1 MGNRLSKIY
10 TRTGDKGTTGMATGE
25 RLPKHHDRMETI
37 GDVDEL
43 NSAIGVL
50 FESLPNDHSRRDFLT
65 HIQHDCFD
73 LGGELAMP
81 GHQLLPL
88 TAVTDIE
95 GFIDTINAQLPP
107 LKDFILPAGS
117 IAAAQCHVARAVCR
131 RAERHMWRLITADA
145 NNVNPLAAAYLNR
158 LSDFLFVLARELA
171 RENDGSEVLWRS
183 RLAAPNKKN

>member
-50 FESLPNDHSRRDFLT
+50 FETLPKDHIRRDTLT

-81 GHQLLPL
+81 GYQLLPP

-95 GFIDTINAQLPP
+95 GFIDAVNAQLPP

-117 IAAAQCHVARAVCR
+117 SAAAQCHVARAVCR
-131 RAERHMWRLITADA
+131 RAERHIWRLIAADSD
-145 NNVNPLAAAYLNR
+145 NVNPLAAAYLNR

-171 RENDGSEVLWRS
+171 RENGGNEVLWRS
-183 RLAAPNKKN
+183 RLATPNKE